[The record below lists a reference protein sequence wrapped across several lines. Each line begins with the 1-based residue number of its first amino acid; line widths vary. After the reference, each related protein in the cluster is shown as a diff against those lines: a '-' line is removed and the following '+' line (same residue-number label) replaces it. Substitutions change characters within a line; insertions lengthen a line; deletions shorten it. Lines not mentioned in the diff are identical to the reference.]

1 MSVRL
6 LLCWLASLLAFPA
19 GVFAQGVGA
28 SGDIKGTVTDTTGA
42 IMQNVAV
49 AVEDTGRGV
58 RRTAATN
65 SAGQYLITGLSPA
78 IYDVNV
84 AMPGFEPQI
93 HKNAVLDVGQTLILD
108 FRMKVSAGNEVVE
121 VNSDAP
127 IVDTARGS
135 QSGVIEER
143 SIQELPIDRRD
154 YLTFSLLMPGVSNSN
169 TIADNADFRVQQTP
183 QSGLSFYGSNGRG
196 NNITVDGG
204 EANDDTGGVRL
215 NVNQDAVEEFE
226 VNRSNYSAELGSASG
241 ASINIVTK
249 SGSNEMHGSLYGFFR
264 NDAMDARDPFAFSPA
279 LQTGQ
284 FSLNAKGAP
293 LKNSLT
299 RQQFGGTLSFPIIKD
314 RTFLFVGYEGLRS
327 DAQDSVPLLTGSSI
341 FAPTP
346 GQLPIIAALA
356 NAPGNPLVPCISH
369 FPSGPPTLLPA
380 ATCAFGLQS
389 ILTVDP
395 TASGNPFISPYQLAL
410 NKFIVN
416 QFKKDGGL
424 FPFPTRQHNVSA
436 RLDHRFSNNNQ

>member
-42 IMQNVAV
+42 IMQNVDV

-169 TIADNADFRVQQTP
+169 TIADNADFRVKQTP

-204 EANDDTGGVRL
+204 EANDDAGGVRL

-241 ASINIVTK
+241 
-249 SGSNEMHGSLYGFFR
+249 G
-264 NDAMDARDPFAFSPA
+264 
-279 LQTGQ
+279 
-284 FSLNAKGAP
+284 
-293 LKNSLT
+293 
-299 RQQFGGTLSFPIIKD
+299 
-314 RTFLFVGYEGLRS
+314 
-327 DAQDSVPLLTGSSI
+327 
-341 FAPTP
+341 
-346 GQLPIIAALA
+346 
-356 NAPGNPLVPCISH
+356 
-369 FPSGPPTLLPA
+369 
-380 ATCAFGLQS
+380 TCA
-389 ILTVDP
+389 
-395 TASGNPFISPYQLAL
+395 N
-410 NKFIVN
+410 
-416 QFKKDGGL
+416 
-424 FPFPTRQHNVSA
+424 SA
-436 RLDHRFSNNNQ
+436 YAKA